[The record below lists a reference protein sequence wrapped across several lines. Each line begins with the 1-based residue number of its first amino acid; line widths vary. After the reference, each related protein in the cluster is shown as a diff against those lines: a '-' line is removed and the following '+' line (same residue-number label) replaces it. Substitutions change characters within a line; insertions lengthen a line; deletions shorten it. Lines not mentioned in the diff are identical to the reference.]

1 MQPQFLVRHFP
12 APKLQLHANLV
23 SAIEEFFAVTHFC
36 QVIVLVDVH
45 PEFEFFQPSPCWSPV
60 PLVFGNVVSE
70 FSERDDFAD
79 RRIRR
84 GRNLHQIKPET
95 LSFAQGIGQF
105 QDAQL
110 FACGTKDDPDFAS
123 ANPTVY
129 AKLVLQFNQSPC
141 SRDGS
146 APSRRIFLDRNLRI
160 PPSPVWPEH
169 SGTAAAA
176 IDRGDGLTLI
186 IASQGQ
192 VVGNIFTLARRIWS

>member
-45 PEFEFFQPSPCWSPV
+45 P
-60 PLVFGNVVSE
+60 
-70 FSERDDFAD
+70 DFA
-79 RRIRR
+79 
-84 GRNLHQIKPET
+84 G
-95 LSFAQGIGQF
+95 
-105 QDAQL
+105 
-110 FACGTKDDPDFAS
+110 

>member
-84 GRNLHQIKPET
+84 GRNLHQIKAEA
-95 LSFAQGIGQF
+95 LRFAQGIGQF

-110 FACGTKDDPDFAS
+110 FACGTKDDPDFAG

-129 AKLVLQFNQSPC
+129 AKLMLQFNSISLPPGRECAVTPYFPGSQSPD
-141 SRDGS
+141 STVASLAGTLWH
-146 APSRRIFLDRNLRI
+146 RRSCD
-160 PPSPVWPEH
+160 
-169 SGTAAAA
+169 
-176 IDRGDGLTLI
+176 
-186 IASQGQ
+186 
-192 VVGNIFTLARRIWS
+192 